1 MGQYFITV
9 NTTKKEFLHPHC
21 FGDGLKLS
29 EFGTSALGVMTGLSL
44 LLRQSTDSEFSEVLV
59 WSWANDQITIVG
71 DYDES
76 KLYDEA
82 YNNYKN
88 ISHSVIELM
97 EQDPWIKSA
106 REDLPGYLSCSCEG
120 YKKTLLATHSFNK
133 TYGTG
138 E

>member
-1 MGQYFITV
+1 MIKKRKRRKIMGQYFITV

-59 WSWANDQITIVG
+59 GSWANDQITIVG

-97 EQDPWIKSA
+97 
-106 REDLPGYLSCSCEG
+106 
-120 YKKTLLATHSFNK
+120 
-133 TYGTG
+133 
-138 E
+138 